1 MQRFGGLAYQYKR
14 ACSDQGN
21 VFLRLQFVQAAIVR
35 LTRNLAQEWSPVER
49 LYGGQ

>member
-21 VFLRLQFVQAAIVR
+21 VFLRLQFVQAAIVPSKR
-35 LTRNLAQEWSPVER
+35 SKEIGAHLMDV
-49 LYGGQ
+49 Y